1 MSDNENCV
9 FAKVF
14 GRVQGVGFRAFVRQN
29 ARKLRITGWVKN
41 CEDGSVE
48 LEALGEEKNL
58 LLLMEI
64 LEKDSG
70 FARVERVEKNFS
82 SKRNLMD
89 EFSIKF

>member
-29 ARKLRITGWVKN
+29 ARKLRIAGWVKN
-41 CEDGSVE
+41 CEDESVE
-48 LEALGEEKNL
+48 LEAFGEKKDL
-58 LLLMEI
+58 LSLLEI
-64 LEKDSG
+64 LEQDAG
-70 FARVERVEKNFS
+70 FARVERIEKKFS
-82 SKRNLMD
+82 SKKSLMK